1 MKIPTANIVVAFN
14 KETMERLFSSGATYK
29 SLVAELSDGNED
41 ALLFNNVANPNFI
54 SFEHSLGLGGGM
66 KMVLTFIDPKGEFES
81 RFVTI
86 PKPVGRVEIMNT
98 LRSGRYF

>member
-1 MKIPTANIVVAFN
+1 MKVSTANIVVAYT
-14 KETMERLFSSGATYK
+14 KETMDRLFSAGATYK
-29 SLVAELSDGNED
+29 SLVAELSDGDTD

-81 RFVTI
+81 RFFKTN
-86 PKPVGRVEIMNT
+86 PAK
-98 LRSGRYF
+98 